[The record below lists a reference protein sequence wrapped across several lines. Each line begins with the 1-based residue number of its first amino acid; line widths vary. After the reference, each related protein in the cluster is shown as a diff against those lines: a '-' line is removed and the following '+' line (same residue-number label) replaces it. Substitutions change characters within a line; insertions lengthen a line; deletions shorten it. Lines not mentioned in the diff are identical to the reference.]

1 MKKNNGFERICVHD
15 RVPKLNTTPQQTPI
29 YATSSFAFDS
39 IEQGID
45 VFLGNENG
53 HFYSRYGNPTVEA
66 VAEKIAAL
74 EGFGLPNPTFGLM
87 TSSGMSAIATLF
99 FGILKTGD
107 KVLTQG
113 NLYGGTNDLF
123 EKVFRKLGIETVI
136 IDLKNIEAVENALK
150 NDVQIKLIYLETPA
164 NPTLACYDLA
174 ALAAVGKA
182 NQRWTVADNTF
193 ATPFLQQ
200 PLAVGVDFVIHS
212 TTKYLNGHGN
222 STAGIVISQHET
234 LMKKD
239 VFTAMKLVGTN
250 LSPFEAFLTNTGLKT
265 LSLRMEKHCANAMKV
280 ANWLTKQKQVQLVNY
295 PGLASHPDHILAKK
309 QMKNGFGAMLSFELT
324 GGLEAGKRF
333 MNRVELCQLAPTMG
347 DAATLILHPA
357 TMSHLNV
364 PKEQREKNGISDG
377 LIRLSLGIENVDDII
392 ADLKNALK

>member
-1 MKKNNGFERICVHD
+1 MKKNNGFESICVHD
-15 RVPKLNTTPQQTPI
+15 RVPTLNTTPQQTPI

-66 VAEKIAAL
+66 VADKIAAL

-136 IDLKNIEAVENALK
+136 VDLKNIEAVENALK
-150 NDVQIKLIYLETPA
+150 NDAQIKLIYLETPA

-182 NQRWTVADNTF
+182 NQCWTVADNTF

-222 STAGIVISQHET
+222 STAGIVLSQHET
-234 LMKKD
+234 LMKKE

-280 ANWLTKQKQVQLVNY
+280 AIWLTKQKQVQLVNY

-309 QMKNGFGAMLSFELT
+309 QMKNGFGAMLSFELA

-333 MNRVELCQLAPTMG
+333 MNRVKFCQLAPTMG

-377 LIRLSLGIENVDDII
+377 LIRLSVGIENVDDII
-392 ADLKNALK
+392 ADLKHAIK